1 MVQAYVDLDDL
12 SNRAVNV
19 VKARF
24 GLRDKSEALNALI
37 HEYVD
42 ELLEPEF
49 KPAFVESVRR
59 SSKGPFKKVDDFGR
73 HYGIRG

>member
-37 HEYVD
+37 HEYAD
-42 ELLEPEF
+42 RLMEPQF
-49 KPAFVESVRR
+49 KPSFAESVRKA
-59 SSKGPFKKVDDFGR
+59 SKGPFRRVKDFGKE
-73 HYGIRG
+73 YGV